1 MHIKSTFGRNY
12 LNSRIHVHTLIYEK
26 EIVFVY
32 LLYSNFLEPYSC
44 LILYPILQQKILHV
58 Y

>member
-12 LNSRIHVHTLIYEK
+12 LISRIHVHTLTYEK

-32 LLYSNFLEPYSC
+32 L
-44 LILYPILQQKILHV
+44 
-58 Y
+58 